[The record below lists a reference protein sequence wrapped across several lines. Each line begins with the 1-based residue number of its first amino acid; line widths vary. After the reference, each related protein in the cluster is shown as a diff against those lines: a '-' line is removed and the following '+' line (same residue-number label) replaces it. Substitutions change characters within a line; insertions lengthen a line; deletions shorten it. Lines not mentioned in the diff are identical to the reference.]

1 MAIQKILVVDDSA
14 TDSFYLSEILK
25 GAGFVV
31 VNADSGEACLEY
43 LTRDTA
49 DLILMDV
56 LMPGINGFQ
65 TTRAITK
72 NPVTAHIPVI
82 VCTGKAQLTDRV
94 WALRQ
99 GAKDCL
105 EKPVPPELLLSKIR
119 TLEEPN
125 G

>member
-1 MAIQKILVVDDSA
+1 MAIHKILVVDDSA
-14 TDSFYLSEILK
+14 TDSFYLGEILTE
-25 GAGFVV
+25 AGFVV
-31 VNADSGEACLEY
+31 STVDSGEACLDY
-43 LTRDTA
+43 LTREKP

-65 TTRAITK
+65 TTRAITH
-72 NPVTAHIPVI
+72 NPDTAHIPVI

-99 GAKDCL
+99 GAKECL
-105 EKPVPPELLLSKIR
+105 AKPVAPAELLAKIR
-119 TLEEPN
+119 ALEQVN

>member
-1 MAIQKILVVDDSA
+1 MAIQNILVVDDSA

-31 VNADSGEACLEY
+31 ETADSGEACLDY
-43 LTRDTA
+43 LTREKP

-65 TTRAITK
+65 TTRAITH
-72 NPVTAHIPVI
+72 NPETQHIPVI

-105 EKPVPPELLLSKIR
+105 AKPVSPDELLSKIR
-119 TLEEPN
+119 VLEEAN

>member
-25 GAGFVV
+25 AAGFEVS
-31 VNADSGEACLEY
+31 NADSGEACLDY
-43 LTRDTA
+43 LERDKP

-56 LMPGINGFQ
+56 IMPGINGFQ
-65 TTRAITK
+65 TTRAITR
-72 NPVTAHIPVI
+72 NPDTAHIPVI

-105 EKPVPPELLLSKIR
+105 AKPVSPEGLLQKIR
-119 TLEEPN
+119 ALDEAN

>member
-1 MAIQKILVVDDSA
+1 MAIRKVLVVDDSA

-25 GAGFVV
+25 SAGFEVSAV
-31 VNADSGEACLEY
+31 DCGEACLEY
-43 LTRDTA
+43 LKREMP

-56 LMPGINGFQ
+56 LMPGLNGFQ
-65 TTRAITK
+65 TTRAVTH
-72 NPVTAHIPVI
+72 NPDTAHIPVI

-105 EKPVPPELLLSKIR
+105 VKPVSQADLLAKIQA
-119 TLEEPN
+119 LE
-125 G
+125 

>member
-31 VNADSGEACLEY
+31 ANVDSGEACLEY
-43 LTRDTA
+43 LTREKP

-65 TTRAITK
+65 TTRAITR
-72 NPVTAHIPVI
+72 NPDTANVPVI

-105 EKPVPPELLLSKIR
+105 AKPIPPEVLLAKIR
-119 TLEEPN
+119 GLEESN